1 LKEKLYKSDTGK
13 MADTVSEDIQAT
25 LNKTVTTADQSAN
38 MMKDLKKTIFQTVSN
53 LRNLFTELM
62 GIKDEKTRLIIYN
75 KIENKVK

>member
-1 LKEKLYKSDTGK
+1 